1 MKYRE
6 LNMFYCCRSV
16 EALQCF
22 SCVGSNSNILC
33 NQNTVNCSSSNNFCM
48 TTPFNQVTVIS
59 PVGFHSISKTCSSSA
74 LCTASSL
81 TNVSLGG
88 VVGNQ
93 VTCCQTDL
101 CNINASTVCGLSVL
115 LCVACLLSGLVLGW
129 MLG

>member
-1 MKYRE
+1 
-6 LNMFYCCRSV
+6 MFYCCRSV

-48 TTPFNQVTVIS
+48 TTVTTF
-59 PVGFHSISKTCSSSA
+59 VGFHSISKTCSSSA

-101 CNINASTVCGLSVL
+101 CNINASTVCGLSSTML
-115 LCVACLLSGLVLGW
+115 PLVLCCSHAVHSDYSENE
-129 MLG
+129 

>member
-1 MKYRE
+1 MKSTFVF
-6 LNMFYCCRSV
+6 LLLVLFGNLSV

-48 TTPFNQVTVIS
+48 TTVTTF
-59 PVGFHSISKTCSSSA
+59 VGFHSISKTCSSSA

-115 LCVACLLSGLVLGW
+115 LCVACLLSGLVLSV
-129 MLG
+129 